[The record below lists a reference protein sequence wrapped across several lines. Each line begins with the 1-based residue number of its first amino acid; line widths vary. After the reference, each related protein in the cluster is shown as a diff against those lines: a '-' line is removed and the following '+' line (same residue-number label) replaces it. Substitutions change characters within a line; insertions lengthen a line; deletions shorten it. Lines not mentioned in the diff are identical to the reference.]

1 MAEPNENEGL
11 DLDLDFDITKVN
23 VDPKGVVPKTELEPE
38 NETIVEPIEPVEPK
52 RGRPKKVEKVV
63 ETVVEP
69 EPIVPEIVEGDEV
82 IEPTLI
88 SSLAAKM
95 GFELGEDDVFEETEE
110 GLVEFIKSTGDK
122 LADSKLNGYFES
134 LPPIAGDFFDFL
146 QMLGDEATE
155 EKIQAFFSSV
165 KPEIDYKSVD
175 LNNEDAQKA
184 VMRTFYKK
192 MEYND
197 AEITEAI
204 EDLEIA
210 GTLAKSAKVASTKL
224 AARQESERA
233 ALLEKT
239 RAEDLAKKEKIQ
251 KYWGAVDT
259 TIKNGKV
266 GNFNIPVTEQKAILE
281 YMSKPTKS
289 GVPQFQEELNNMSVE
304 DRIQLAIAVKNKFN
318 LSKYINTAVKTAQ
331 ASTLRERLATGTTKL
346 KGAPVV
352 GSGSE
357 EIVFEIK

>member
-38 NETIVEPIEPVEPK
+38 NEPIVEPVEPK
-52 RGRPKKVEKVV
+52 RGKPKKVEKPV
-63 ETVVEP
+63 ETIVEP
-69 EPIVPEIVEGDEV
+69 EPVITEPVEGEEV

-197 AEITEAI
+197 AEIMEAI

-266 GNFNIPVTEQKAILE
+266 GNFNIPVAEQKAMLE

-289 GVPQFQEELNNMSVE
+289 GVPQFQEELNNMTVE

-331 ASTLRERLATGTTKL
+331 ASTLRERLATGATKL
-346 KGAPVV
+346 KGAPVG